1 MDLNSMNPKICI
13 FGTHHAYQY
22 QTKRRKYFQ
31 NVEALIEIHSADL
44 VAEEAGGLP
53 TTYAQDIANKALVV
67 WKNVDLTREE
77 RKLVPDLNPYS
88 IGTQID
94 FDLHSLREWVWV
106 IRTAK
111 SMKNSALLIC
121 GLAHTMSMAA
131 KFQSVGFDVE
141 THVYIDRVDD
151 KIIENRT
158 E

>member
-1 MDLNSMNPKICI
+1 MNPRVCI

-22 QTKRRKYFQ
+22 KIMRWKYPQ
-31 NVEALIEIHSADL
+31 NVECLIQIHSVDL
-44 VAEEAGGLP
+44 VAEEASGVA
-53 TTYAQDIANKALVV
+53 TTYAKTIANNAKVL

-77 RKLVPDLNPYS
+77 RKLVPDLNAMG

-111 SMKNSALLIC
+111 SMKQSALLIC
-121 GLAHTMSMAA
+121 GLAHTMGVAA
-131 KFQSVGFDVE
+131 KFQSIGFEIE
-141 THVYIDRVDD
+141 THVYLDGADD
-151 KIIENRT
+151 KIIGNRT

>member
-1 MDLNSMNPKICI
+1 MNQQICI

-22 QTKRRKYFQ
+22 KTTRWRYLQ
-31 NVEALIEIHSADL
+31 NVECLIQIHSVDL
-44 VAEEAGGLP
+44 VAEEASGLE
-53 TTYAQDIANKALVV
+53 TTYARAIANEAKVL
-67 WKNVDLTREE
+67 WKNVDLTPEE
-77 RKLVPDLNPYS
+77 RKLVPDLNPDS

-111 SMKNSALLIC
+111 LMRHSALLIC
-121 GLAHTMSMAA
+121 GFAHTTGAAA

-141 THVYIDRVDD
+141 THVYFDGEDD